1 MSGNAIFVPF
11 FGLML
16 LTMVVWVFMYI
27 RRLAWITANNPD
39 PQSISTP
46 EKLNQ
51 ILPEAVNYPS
61 NNLKNLFE
69 LPVLFY
75 ALCLYLAWS
84 DQVDQLYVY
93 GAHAYLALR
102 IAHSTV
108 HCTVNLVLLRF
119 GLYVAS
125 SLILW
130 LMIAR
135 AAFVAL
141 TGAA

>member
-1 MSGNAIFVPF
+1 MSDNAIFVPF

-27 RRLAWITANNPD
+27 RRLTWISVNSPD

-51 ILPEAVNYPS
+51 VLPEAVNYPS

-75 ALCLYLAWS
+75 ALCLYLAAVA
-84 DQVDQLYVY
+84 QVDSLYVY
-93 GAHAYLALR
+93 SAYGYLALR
-102 IAHSTV
+102 VVHSAV

-119 GLYVAS
+119 GLYVTS

-130 LMIAR
+130 LMIGR
-135 AAFVAL
+135 ATYIAL
-141 TGAA
+141 TGPA

>member
-1 MSGNAIFVPF
+1 MSDSAIFVPF

-16 LTMVVWVFMYI
+16 LTMVVWIYMYI
-27 RRLAWITANNPD
+27 RRLAWIAANNPD

-51 ILPEAVNYPS
+51 VLPETVNYPS

-75 ALCLYLAWS
+75 GLCLYLALT

-93 GAHAYLALR
+93 GAYAYLALR
-102 IAHSTV
+102 VAHSAV
-108 HCTVNLVLLRF
+108 HCTINKVLVRF
-119 GLYVAS
+119 GLYVLS
-125 SLILW
+125 SAILW
-130 LMIAR
+130 GMLCR
-135 AAFVAL
+135 AAYTAL
-141 TGAA
+141 AGLG

>member
-1 MSGNAIFVPF
+1 MSDNAIFIPF

-16 LTMVVWVFMYI
+16 LTMAVWVLMYI
-27 RRLAWITANNPD
+27 RRLSWISANSPD

-51 ILPEAVNYPS
+51 VLPEAVNYPS

-75 ALCLYLAWS
+75 ALCLHLVAVT
-84 DQVDQLYVY
+84 QVDPLYVY
-93 GAHAYLALR
+93 GAYAYLGLR
-102 IAHSTV
+102 VAHSAV
-108 HCTVNLVLLRF
+108 HCTVNIVLLRF
-119 GLYVAS
+119 GLYVVS

-135 AAFVAL
+135 AAYMTL
-141 TGAA
+141 TGPV